1 VVTAPA
7 SGIVIKER
15 FVIILSAHEI
25 SPILW
30 FTYESVKGIYEIA
43 SLQRQNLVD
52 NILDWHYHFLQ
63 SPYLMSNLIGL
74 TNKARIL
81 IVDDTP
87 ANLRLLS
94 SMLVASGYTV
104 QETPDGHTALNEVS
118 AHPPDLILLDIR
130 LPGMDGYEVC
140 RQLKSADASRNI
152 PVIFVS
158 ALDEQTDKVQGF
170 AVGGV
175 DYITKPFQAK
185 EVLAR
190 VETHLTLRNLQR
202 QIESQ
207 NVKLQVEISERK
219 RIEAALQLANEEL
232 EQRVEERTAELVT
245 ANLVL
250 NNELQ
255 ERKRAEQALR
265 ASQQEKERLLV
276 EVRQQE
282 QQVREIM
289 NTVPEGVFVLDE
301 GGRIILANP
310 LAQLD
315 LQELAGMKE
324 GDTLTHLGD
333 KSLLEILEPPPQG
346 LWHELKAAPRIFEVI
361 ARPTVG
367 EPEDQRWVT
376 VLRDV
381 TSEREIQARN
391 QQQERLAA
399 VGQLAAGI
407 AHDFNNILAV
417 ILLYTEMALGEPE
430 VSTRLRERLLTI
442 TQQSK
447 RASDLIQQ
455 ILDFSRRTML
465 ERHPMDL
472 LPFLKEQVKLL
483 ERTLPENIKIELD
496 YSPGDF
502 VIDADLTRMQQA
514 IMNLAVNARDAMPEG
529 GRLQIHIHHPPT
541 TADIH
546 CIACGE
552 VHSGDW
558 ICISVN
564 DNGNGIDPDYLPHIF
579 EPFFTTKAPGRGA
592 GLGLSQVFGI
602 IEKHEGHI
610 DVHSAIEQGT
620 TFDLYLP
627 ALMAKH
633 IPKIE
638 PDLPVLVRGAGQTIL
653 VAEDEPVT
661 RQALMEGLT
670 LLNYQVVCTADG
682 LEALNYLRE
691 NPGGVDLV
699 LSDVVMPEMG
709 GIALL
714 RAIRSSGWTA
724 PVIFM
729 TGHPLQ
735 NELDT
740 LLAEG
745 LNAWLMKPPRLKHLA
760 TLIAQSLSKRLAA

>member
-1 VVTAPA
+1 M
-7 SGIVIKER
+7 S
-15 FVIILSAHEI
+15 
-25 SPILW
+25 
-30 FTYESVKGIYEIA
+30 
-43 SLQRQNLVD
+43 D
-52 NILDWHYHFLQ
+52 Q
-63 SPYLMSNLIGL
+63 SSK
-74 TNKARIL
+74 TKIL
-81 IVDDTP
+81 IVDDTV

-94 SMLVASGYTV
+94 SMLGSNGYAV
-104 QETPDGHTALNEVS
+104 FEAMDGRSALAEVYT
-118 AHPPDLILLDIR
+118 HKPDLILLDIR

-140 RQLKSADASRNI
+140 RRIKADEASRHI

-175 DYITKPFQAK
+175 DYITKPFQSK

-202 QIESQ
+202 QLESQ
-207 NVKLQVEISERK
+207 NVTLQNEITERK

-232 EQRVEERTAELVT
+232 EKRVEERTAELVT
-245 ANLVL
+245 ANQIL

-255 ERKRAEQALR
+255 ERRRAEQALR
-265 ASQQEKERLLV
+265 KSQKEKERLLG

-289 NTVPEGVFVLDE
+289 NTVPEGVFLLDDD
-301 GGRIILANP
+301 GRIILTNP
-310 LAQLD
+310 LAQVD
-315 LQELAGMKE
+315 LQSLAGVKE
-324 GDTLTHLGD
+324 GDTLTYLGD
-333 KSLLEILEPPPQG
+333 KSLADILDPPPKG
-346 LWHELKAAPRIFEVI
+346 LWHELKAVSRIFEII
-361 ARPTVG
+361 ARPTAEG
-367 EPEDQRWVT
+367 EKNQRWVT

-417 ILLYTEMALGEPE
+417 IMLYTEMSLGTPE
-430 VSTRLRERLLTI
+430 IPPRLREKLNTI

-465 ERHPMDL
+465 ERHPISL

-483 ERTLPENIKIELD
+483 ERTLPETILIELN
-496 YSPGDF
+496 SKPGEF
-502 VIDADLTRMQQA
+502 IIDADLTRMQQA
-514 IMNLAVNARDAMPEG
+514 IMNLAVNARDAMPDG
-529 GRLQIHIHHPPT
+529 GRLQITLDHPLTPNG
-541 TADIH
+541 IH
-546 CIACGE
+546 CITCGQ
-552 VHSGDW
+552 VKNGDW
-558 ICISVN
+558 ICIGVS
-564 DNGNGIDPDYLPHIF
+564 DNGNGIHEDYLPHIF
-579 EPFFTTKAPGRGA
+579 EPFFTTKALGHGT

-610 DVHSAIEQGT
+610 DVQSDVGKGT
-620 TFDLYLP
+620 TFYLYLP
-627 ALMAKH
+627 AIMVQKS
-633 IPKIE
+633 PKIE
-638 PDLPVLVRGAGQTIL
+638 PEYQSFIRGQNETIL
-653 VAEDEPVT
+653 VAEDEPTT

-670 LLNYQVVCTADG
+670 LLNYRVICTSDG
-682 LEALNYLRE
+682 AEALDHLRQK
-691 NPGGVDLV
+691 PDSVDLV

-709 GIALL
+709 GIALFH
-714 RAIRSSGWTA
+714 AIRSSGSAT
-724 PVIFM
+724 PVILM

-735 NELDT
+735 SELD
-740 LLAEG
+740 LLLKEG

-760 TLIAQSLSKRLAA
+760 ILIAQSLGKGLQR